1 MRLAAFFA
9 AAAAVSAAEI
19 PQGAHCLLRMVNSV
33 STRTA
38 SAGDYVYLR
47 TATPITANGQ
57 VLVPEGS
64 YVQAVVSHAT
74 RSGRVK
80 GGAELA
86 IRIETL
92 TLPSGKVI
100 KIAPKLSSVDSEGTE
115 QKVDKEGT
123 VNQGGSKEADAGRIA
138 RTSRMGAAIG
148 GVADRSCSGAGIGA
162 GVGAGVG
169 LATVM
174 FPRGGEVEL
183 RQGSTSDV
191 TYDRAVPID

>member
-9 AAAAVSAAEI
+9 AVLAASAAEI
-19 PQGAHCLLRMVNSV
+19 PQGSHCLLRMVNSV

-38 SAGDYVYLR
+38 SEGDYVYLR
-47 TATPITANGQ
+47 TATPIVANGQ

-80 GGAELA
+80 GRAELG

-92 TLPSGKVI
+92 TLPSGKVVRV
-100 KIAPKLSSVDSEGTE
+100 APKLSSVDSDGTE
-115 QKVDKEGT
+115 QKVDKEGR
-123 VNQGGSKEADAGRIA
+123 VNQSGSKEGDVIRTAKVAGA
-138 RTSRMGAAIG
+138 GAAIG
-148 GVADRSCSGAGIGA
+148 GIADRSWSGAGIGA

-169 LATVM
+169 LASVM
-174 FPRGGEVEL
+174 FTRGKEVEL
-183 RQGSTSDV
+183 RQGSTVDV
-191 TYDRAVPID
+191 TFERAIPID

>member
-1 MRLAAFFA
+1 MRLAVLFA
-9 AAAAVSAAEI
+9 AALTISAAEI

-38 SAGDYVYLR
+38 SEGDYVYLR

-80 GGAELA
+80 GRAELA

-92 TLPSGKVI
+92 TLPSGRVVKV
-100 KIAPKLSSVDSEGTE
+100 APKLSSVDSDGSE
-115 QKVDKEGT
+115 QKTDKEGKI
-123 VNQGGSKEADAGRIA
+123 NQGGSKEADAARIA
-138 RTSRMGAAIG
+138 KTGGMGAAIG
-148 GVADRSCSGAGIGA
+148 GVADNSWSGAGIGA
-162 GVGAGVG
+162 GIGAGVG

-174 FPRGGEVEL
+174 FTRGKE
-183 RQGSTSDV
+183 
-191 TYDRAVPID
+191 